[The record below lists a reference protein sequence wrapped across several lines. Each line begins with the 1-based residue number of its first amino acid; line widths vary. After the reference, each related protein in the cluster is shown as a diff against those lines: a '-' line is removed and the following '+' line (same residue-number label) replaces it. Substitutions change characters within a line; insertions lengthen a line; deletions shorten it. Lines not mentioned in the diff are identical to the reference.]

1 MVGLRLVTLLVA
13 AAALESSSSRARVLQ
28 MSGNDGEDTGKDSDT
43 AVDSSAAADAANTTS
58 IETSDVETNAT
69 STNADSG
76 DSADDAASA
85 EATDDDDEGEGVSF
99 GDDEGED
106 EAEDEKEEGGPGGPS
121 DEARDESELTPDELD
136 DTVDLGNYKCW
147 FEQGGEAFT
156 SYTQLEDGLLGD
168 EGNKR
173 GDRTPVYD
181 RGTRPEVW
189 LDGDLTGTAT
199 TVSHVFELLDFSLNE
214 RTNSWDFI
222 GEARVSW
229 VDQRL
234 AFNTS
239 AGCPRAIWHLSK
251 SHMYKIW
258 HPYIYLR
265 NQIKTSKVD
274 PFTSAIEVSG
284 DGTVVF
290 RYHSYGTAHCKM
302 SFRDMPFDKQTCDFI
317 YQSLT
322 YDSHELNF
330 DRDASVV
337 LYNTNTDKNLRTIAW
352 VIEEAKTSIVG
363 SEYEQLVAPERVAIS
378 VLPVLIMRTLLNQV
392 YASIQSLP
400 YYNMLT
406 AYLTMLQYC
415 GVLCV
420 FEYAAVQYFLANEA
434 AAHGRLRELR
444 KFKDLLADDGDAE
457 RGAARDDVALVEAA
471 AEPGGAAGAGAGA
484 ATRTL
489 FKRKLEE
496 HGVVSKRALFARKP
510 TAPPGSYRR
519 LLKSDSRENPAAK
532 HALEALH
539 DAFLVADADHSGA
552 IAPDELSRVLRE
564 FGVFETP
571 KAARLAL
578 SNYRFHRGRGDD
590 RDALTF
596 PEFAPFLVS
605 YEDYRLANISAATK
619 RCTPLK
625 WVRYHPRSLQL
636 DIFCR
641 AFFIPI
647 TAVLVYVAIVMTDA
661 SD

>member
-43 AVDSSAAADAANTTS
+43 AVDPSAAADAANTTS

-76 DSADDAASA
+76 DSADDAANA

-420 FEYAAVQYFLANEA
+420 FEYAAA
-434 AAHGRLRELR
+434 AAT
-444 KFKDLLADDGDAE
+444 
-457 RGAARDDVALVEAA
+457 
-471 AEPGGAAGAGAGA
+471 GGAAEARPAPRA
-484 ATRTL
+484 TL

>member
-363 SEYEQLVAPERVAIS
+363 SEYEQLVQRVTFKRRHNYYHHEIFLPAIMFLLIAYSGFFIDRKVAPARVAIS

-471 AEPGGAAGAGAGA
+471 ADPGGAAEARAGA

-596 PEFAPFLVS
+596 PEF
-605 YEDYRLANISAATK
+605 EIG
-619 RCTPLK
+619 
-625 WVRYHPRSLQL
+625 
-636 DIFCR
+636 R
-641 AFFIPI
+641 AH
-647 TAVLVYVAIVMTDA
+647 V
-661 SD
+661 

>member
-1 MVGLRLVTLLVA
+1 MAWLRLATLLVA

-28 MSGNDGEDTGKDSDT
+28 MSGND
-43 AVDSSAAADAANTTS
+43 
-58 IETSDVETNAT
+58 
-69 STNADSG
+69 
-76 DSADDAASA
+76 
-85 EATDDDDEGEGVSF
+85 
-99 GDDEGED
+99 
-106 EAEDEKEEGGPGGPS
+106 AEDEKEEGGPGGPS

-136 DTVDLGNYKCW
+136 DTVDLGNHKCW
-147 FEQGGEAFT
+147 FELGDKTFT

-168 EGNKR
+168 KGNKR
-173 GDRTPVYD
+173 GDRTPLYD
-181 RGTRPEVW
+181 RGTRPEVS

-214 RTNSWDFI
+214 RTNSWDFK
-222 GEARVSW
+222 GEARMSW

-239 AGCPRAIWHLSK
+239 AGCPRAIWHLSN

-258 HPYIYLR
+258 HPYIHLR

-302 SFRDMPFDKQTCDFI
+302 SFRDMPFDKQTCDFV

-337 LYNTNTDKNLRTIAW
+337 LYNTNTDKNLRTITW
-352 VIEEAKTSIVG
+352 VVEDAKTSVVG
-363 SEYEQLVAPERVAIS
+363 SEYEQLVQRVTFKRRHNYYHHEIFLPASMFLLIAYSGFFIDRKVASARVSIS

-392 YASIQSLP
+392 YASIQSVP

-406 AYLTMLQYC
+406 AYLTMLQFC
-415 GVLCV
+415 GVFCV

-471 AEPGGAAGAGAGA
+471 ADPGGAAEERAGA

-489 FKRKLEE
+489 FKRKLEK
-496 HGVVSKRALFARKP
+496 HGVASKRALFARKP
-510 TAPPGSYRR
+510 SSTSSLTELDSYHR
-519 LLKSDSRENPAAK
+519 LLRSDGRGNPAAK

-552 IAPDELSRVLRE
+552 IAPDELSRALRE

-578 SNYRFHRGRGDD
+578 SNYRFHRSRGDD
-590 RDALTF
+590 RDTLTF

-619 RCTPLK
+619 RCTPLT

-661 SD
+661 GWRALD